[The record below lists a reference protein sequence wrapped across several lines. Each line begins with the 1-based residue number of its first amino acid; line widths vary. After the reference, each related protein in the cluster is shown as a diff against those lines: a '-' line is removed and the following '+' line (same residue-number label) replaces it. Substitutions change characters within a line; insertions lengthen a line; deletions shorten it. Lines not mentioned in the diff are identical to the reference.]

1 MSHRGIGPRTARG
14 GATIP
19 SRRTRGVRPA
29 GLVALV
35 LVVPALVLAVALAVG
50 GLAGCGSGG
59 GSGSG
64 AAGASAGPGGPV
76 VLTVEGAK
84 GTKSFTLAEL
94 KAMPAYTGYAGIKD
108 SVGVVTAPVQYTG
121 VALDTLTSLVGGV
134 DPAHGVTVLAKD
146 GYGMTFSATQ
156 AAGGGFTTYD
166 PVTGAER
173 PPALRLTVL
182 LAYESQGKP
191 LDPAIDGPLRLV
203 FAEPKDDV
211 VVDGHWS
218 VRWVDKVVVKKSLG
232 QWSVSVQGATSSML
246 TQSSYISCASPGC
259 HGSSYTDKS
268 GVMWEG
274 VPLWLVVGSVDDGH
288 THGAGAFNRALAAK
302 GYRIELI
309 AQNGVTTFLSSR
321 DLLKHKDW
329 ILAGKVGGDE
339 LSPDEFPLRL
349 VGPGLT
355 DDESIGRITKVLLR
369 FK

>member
-1 MSHRGIGPRTARG
+1 MSHRDIGPRTARVD
-14 GATIP
+14 ATTP
-19 SRRTRGVRPA
+19 TRRARGVRPA

-50 GLAGCGSGG
+50 ALAGCGSGG

-64 AAGASAGPGGPV
+64 ASASPSGPV
-76 VLTVEGAK
+76 VFTVVGAK
-84 GTKSFTLAEL
+84 ATKSFTLAEL

-121 VALDTLTSLVGGV
+121 VALDTLTSQVGGV

-173 PPALRLTVL
+173 PPALKLTML

-191 LDPAIDGPLRLV
+191 LDPAVDGPLRLV
-203 FAEPKDDV
+203 FAEPKVDI

-218 VRWVDKVVVKKSLG
+218 VRWVDKVAVKKSLG
-232 QWSVSVQGATSSML
+232 QWSVSVQGATRSTL
-246 TQSSYISCASPGC
+246 TQSSYVSCASPGC
-259 HGSSYTDKS
+259 HGNGYTDKS
-268 GVMWEG
+268 GSTWQG

-321 DLLKHKDW
+321 DLIKHKDW